1 MSKKLF
7 LSLATLFAAAF
18 GGTALAGA
26 NEGPPGSVAVAT
38 DHAAAVLSQMGITV
52 PAQSC
57 LAQPK
62 RPGCPAVDHV
72 VITPSAS
79 DANPTVYGPA
89 AAGGFSQNEN
99 TGLRRRLQTA
109 QASYA
114 CAVNA
119 SDPFVYDVA
128 KTTGKNYCISGVGVS
143 EMELWTDILRWS
155 PTDQRWYSLNE
166 CFTSRAGSGT
176 ISCTTSFN
184 CNHPNTLRDYRGSAQ
199 GYAVLNGVGYFGTD
213 YSNIVADYCY

>member
-1 MSKKLF
+1 MRSKL
-7 LSLATLFAAAF
+7 LLGAAALVAAAF
-18 GGTALAGA
+18 GGAALAGSD
-26 NEGPPGSVAVAT
+26 EGPPGSIAVAT
-38 DHAAAVLSQMGITV
+38 DHAAAVLAQMRVNV

-62 RPGCPAVDHV
+62 RPGCPTVDHV

-79 DANPTVYGPA
+79 DANATVYGPPVA
-89 AAGGFSQNEN
+89 HGLSQNA
-99 TGLRRRLQTA
+99 GQRRRLQTT
-109 QASYA
+109 QVTYA

-128 KTTGKNYCISGVGVS
+128 KTTGKNTCISGVGVTH
-143 EMELWTDILRWS
+143 MELWTDILRWS

-213 YSNIVADYCY
+213 YSHIVADYCY

>member
-1 MSKKLF
+1 MTKKLF
-7 LSLATLFAAAF
+7 WSLAALVAVAF
-18 GGTALAGA
+18 GGTALAGS
-26 NEGPPGSVAVAT
+26 NEGPPGSVVVAT
-38 DHAAAVLSQMGITV
+38 DHAAAVLGQMGITV
-52 PAQSC
+52 PTRSC

-89 AAGGFSQNEN
+89 ASGGFSQEGA
-99 TGLRRRLQTA
+99 GLRRRLQTT
-109 QASYA
+109 QVTYA

-128 KTTGKNYCISGVGVS
+128 KTTGKNYCISGVGVQS
-143 EMELWTDILRWS
+143 MELWTDILRWNGA
-155 PTDQRWYSLNE
+155 DGRWYSLNE
-166 CFTSRAGSGT
+166 CYTSKVGSGT

-184 CNHPNTLRDYRGSAQ
+184 CYHPNTLRSYMGSAS
-199 GYAVLNGVGYFGTD
+199 GYAVIKGVGYFGTD
-213 YSNIVADYCY
+213 RSGISSDYCY